1 MDEQRVLALQGVTG
15 DVLEL
20 GLGTGATL
28 PHYPD
33 SIRTITAIEP
43 TGGMHKLAARRAAN
57 AGRKVELHRLAGEE
71 LPFEDSSFDAVV
83 SILVL
88 CTVSDVRAVL
98 AEAYR
103 VLRADGKLHFLEH
116 VGSSDPG
123 VRAWQRRLNSVHK
136 VLACGCELVR
146 DTERVIRS
154 SRFTLEGLEHSTF
167 RGMNALYP
175 LIRGTALKPT

>member
-1 MDEQRVLALQGVTG
+1 MDEQRALALQGVAG

-33 SIRTITAIEP
+33 SVRSITAAEP
-43 TGGMHKLAARRAAN
+43 TGGMHKLAVRRAAE
-57 AGRKVELHRLAGEE
+57 AGRSVELHRLAGED
-71 LPFEDSSFDAVV
+71 LPFEDGSFDAVV

-88 CTVSDVRAVL
+88 CSVSDVRAVL

-103 VLRADGKLHFLEH
+103 VLRPDGKLHFLEH
-116 VGSSDPG
+116 VGSRDPS
-123 VRAWQRRLNSVHK
+123 VRAWQRRLNTVHR

-146 DTERVIRS
+146 DTEQLIRT
-154 SRFTLEGLEHSTF
+154 SRFTLEGLEHSQF
-167 RGMNALYP
+167 GGMNAIYP
-175 LIRGTALKPT
+175 LIRGTALKRT